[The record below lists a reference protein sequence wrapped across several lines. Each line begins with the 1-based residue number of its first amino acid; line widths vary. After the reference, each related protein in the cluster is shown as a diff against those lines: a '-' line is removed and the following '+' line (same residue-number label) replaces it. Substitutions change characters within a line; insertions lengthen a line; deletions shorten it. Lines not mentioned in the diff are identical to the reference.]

1 MLNAAGE
8 LVGINTAVAGDAENI
23 GFAIP
28 SDQAVPF
35 VEYVTG
41 DAGQPFI
48 GVSLLTLT
56 PQLVGRVEL
65 LVDEGS
71 VITEVLAG
79 GAAAQAGLVAGDI
92 VVAVDGRPISSREEL
107 LDRVE
112 EVGLGA
118 TLTLTVVRDPQNSAD
133 RSDFEVLVG
142 AR

>member
-1 MLNAAGE
+1 
-8 LVGINTAVAGDAENI
+8 
-23 GFAIP
+23 
-28 SDQAVPF
+28 
-35 VEYVTG
+35 
-41 DAGQPFI
+41 
-48 GVSLLTLT
+48 
-56 PQLVGRVEL
+56 
-65 LVDEGS
+65 
-71 VITEVLAG
+71 VLAG

-118 TLTLTVVRDPQNSAD
+118 TRTLTVVRDPQNSAD